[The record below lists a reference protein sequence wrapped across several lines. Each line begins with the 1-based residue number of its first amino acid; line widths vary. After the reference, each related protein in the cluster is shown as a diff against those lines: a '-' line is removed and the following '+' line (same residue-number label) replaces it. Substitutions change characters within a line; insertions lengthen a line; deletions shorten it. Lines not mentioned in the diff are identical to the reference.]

1 MVNNVRINL
10 ERITIIY
17 MAVFGILMLIYCSVN
32 VPTPVGEWDDYSL
45 PIASIIKEHNISI
58 SDVDVAYYKELFP
71 NWAGYIES
79 YRLSGYTTRAGGQM
93 VWYFPI
99 YALVCIPFV
108 LILSWIKLPTI
119 YAFPY
124 TNLAV
129 LMISVTILNR
139 CLKSREKTKLFMV
152 LLLTLN
158 PIVFYISWTS
168 GEVFIYSMLV
178 MGLTFWY
185 NRWYKRAAF
194 FVSVAGML
202 NPTIMAI
209 GIVMILEYVIVLLRT
224 KAKEEKW
231 SLFIKKKIPEVI
243 KYGCCYIISIIPMA
257 YNYYNVGHINLTASL
272 SGFTSGNESTFSR
285 FVSYVFDLNY
295 GILPYFPLLLILSI
309 VFFIV
314 AIFKKNIRYIEWVIT
329 FLINMALYSVMIHI
343 NCEMSGISRYNSW
356 GALILI
362 FAVALIGTDSLTEI
376 ETRGASFIVIGIGV
390 VFTTITVFVYGPTCA
405 SNTLYLRFT
414 PIAEWTL
421 DHFAKIYNP
430 LKSTFNSRTVHV
442 DGGYSYETPVTYSA
456 KDGYIRKILAS
467 ENDKEVLLN
476 NYVSIYGTNE
486 NFINQV
492 YDLNGVGYISL
503 SAKDG
508 IVRVEPYEAGNVLL
522 FSANESTGLKY
533 AVQGLSTAE
542 EWGTWSIGHETKF
555 RMKCDVQSGMLHCE
569 IVAGVHNNVQDI
581 TISVNGQRVYQNH
594 DYKGEGIQFDFAN
607 PGVGNCIEI
616 AIEIPNAIS
625 PAELGVSDDRRVLG
639 LGFTQMTISKAI
651 ITE

>member
-93 VWYFPI
+93 AWYFPI

-202 NPTIMAI
+202 SP
-209 GIVMILEYVIVLLRT
+209 
-224 KAKEEKW
+224 
-231 SLFIKKKIPEVI
+231 S
-243 KYGCCYIISIIPMA
+243 S
-257 YNYYNVGHINLTASL
+257 NLKG
-272 SGFTSGNESTFSR
+272 SGYSR
-285 FVSYVFDLNY
+285 
-295 GILPYFPLLLILSI
+295 
-309 VFFIV
+309 
-314 AIFKKNIRYIEWVIT
+314 
-329 FLINMALYSVMIHI
+329 
-343 NCEMSGISRYNSW
+343 
-356 GALILI
+356 
-362 FAVALIGTDSLTEI
+362 
-376 ETRGASFIVIGIGV
+376 
-390 VFTTITVFVYGPTCA
+390 
-405 SNTLYLRFT
+405 
-414 PIAEWTL
+414 
-421 DHFAKIYNP
+421 
-430 LKSTFNSRTVHV
+430 NSRTR
-442 DGGYSYETPVTYSA
+442 E
-456 KDGYIRKILAS
+456 
-467 ENDKEVLLN
+467 
-476 NYVSIYGTNE
+476 
-486 NFINQV
+486 
-492 YDLNGVGYISL
+492 ISRL
-503 SAKDG
+503 S
-508 IVRVEPYEAGNVLL
+508 L
-522 FSANESTGLKY
+522 
-533 AVQGLSTAE
+533 
-542 EWGTWSIGHETKF
+542 
-555 RMKCDVQSGMLHCE
+555 
-569 IVAGVHNNVQDI
+569 
-581 TISVNGQRVYQNH
+581 
-594 DYKGEGIQFDFAN
+594 
-607 PGVGNCIEI
+607 
-616 AIEIPNAIS
+616 
-625 PAELGVSDDRRVLG
+625 
-639 LGFTQMTISKAI
+639 
-651 ITE
+651 